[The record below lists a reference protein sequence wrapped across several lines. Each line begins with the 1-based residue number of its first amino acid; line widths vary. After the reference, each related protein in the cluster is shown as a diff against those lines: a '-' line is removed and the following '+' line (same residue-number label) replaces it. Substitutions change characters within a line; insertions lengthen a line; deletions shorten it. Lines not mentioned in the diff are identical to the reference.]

1 MKILNLKNMADI
13 LPNYQENKIVL
24 FDNNPTVH
32 SKKHKLQT
40 NAKLWYHFA
49 QDQLLSPEYL
59 REKGG
64 IQLSDGA
71 QAVRSL
77 Q

>member
-1 MKILNLKNMADI
+1 MKILNLKNMADF
-13 LPNYQENKIVL
+13 LPKYPEHKIVL
-24 FDNNPTVH
+24 FDNNPIVH
-32 SKKHKLQT
+32 SERFERKT

-49 QDQLLSPEYL
+49 PDVMLSPEYL

-64 IQLSDGA
+64 IQSSDGA
-71 QAVRSL
+71 QAVRSV

>member
-1 MKILNLKNMADI
+1 MKILNLKNMADF
-13 LPNYQENKIVL
+13 LPNYKENKIVL
-24 FDNNPTVH
+24 FDNNPTLH
-32 SKKHKLQT
+32 SEKHQLKT

-49 QDQLLSPEYL
+49 PDVMLSPEYL

-64 IQLSDGA
+64 IKSSDGA
-71 QAVRSL
+71 QAVRSV